1 MQTSSLFHPLTSTG
15 APFSGKLRHRGHM
28 LCNDHNRLATILLA
42 YKKDGSDS
50 EGKMVDE
57 NMIVLRERIR
67 KMKEEMEHNSG
78 GDRLPANW
86 MQWEKTYFYSGD
98 YHSHIYEMIAL
109 LQRFLMDCRP
119 SVVLGLVVLFAVGG
133 STAAVLVLQCLIN
146 FIQGS

>member
-15 APFSGKLRHRGHM
+15 ASFSGKLRHRGHM
-28 LCNDHNRLATILLA
+28 LCNDHNPLATILLA

-50 EGKMVDE
+50 EGWDE

-78 GDRLPANW
+78 DDRLPANW
-86 MQWEKTYFYSGD
+86 MQWEKTNFYSGD
-98 YHSHIYEMIAL
+98 YRSHICDVITL
-109 LQRFLMDCRP
+109 LQQFLMDCSP

-146 FIQGS
+146 SIQGS

>member
-15 APFSGKLRHRGHM
+15 ASFSGNLRHRGHM
-28 LCNDHNRLATILLA
+28 LRNDHNRLATRLLA
-42 YKKDGSDS
+42 YKEDGS

-98 YHSHIYEMIAL
+98 YHSHIYEVIAL

-133 STAAVLVLQCLIN
+133 STATVLVLQCLIN